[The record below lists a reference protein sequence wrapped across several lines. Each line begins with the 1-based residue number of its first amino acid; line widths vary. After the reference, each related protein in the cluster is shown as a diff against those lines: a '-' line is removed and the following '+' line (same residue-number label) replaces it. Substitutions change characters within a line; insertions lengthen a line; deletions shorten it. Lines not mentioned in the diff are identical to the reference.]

1 MSIPM
6 DLALLYDTTPVEEEN
21 HRNRP
26 VMGQE
31 DEAEL
36 VARTKLADYAAFE
49 ELVRR
54 YRNDVFGLAYHLIR
68 DREDAWDVSQEVFIK
83 AYRSIGRFRGEAS
96 FKTWLLRITSNHC
109 KDIFKKRKL
118 KTVAFD
124 GAVESTLPASA
135 LEEPGRS
142 LEVMEL
148 GRSIEL
154 ALDSLSEKHRK
165 VFVLREYEDMSYEE
179 MAGVLGCS
187 TGTVMSRLH
196 HARKKL
202 QKVLVDLGAVEG

>member
-26 VMGQE
+26 VIGQE
-31 DEAEL
+31 ADSEL
-36 VARTKLADYAAFE
+36 IARTKSADYAAFE

-83 AYRSIGRFRGEAS
+83 AYRSVGRFRGEAS

-109 KDIFKKRKL
+109 KDVFKKRRL

-124 GAVESTLPASA
+124 GAVGLTYVIGMARVTGCSP
-135 LEEPGRS
+135 
-142 LEVMEL
+142 
-148 GRSIEL
+148 IEL
-154 ALDSLSEKHRK
+154 
-165 VFVLREYEDMSYEE
+165 
-179 MAGVLGCS
+179 
-187 TGTVMSRLH
+187 
-196 HARKKL
+196 L
-202 QKVLVDLGAVEG
+202 QCRTSPTAQFA